1 MSTYNEELVLNVNIM
16 LGIAN
21 QLTVRVLNA
30 VLREDSTAPIIATP
44 HNLCVDCALL
54 SKLLGR
60 KWSQGVL
67 NISSHWVFRPLDA
80 NDVLILAIHALHNQ
94 PGVVLVA
101 LVLVSLD
108 EVPAA
113 VWRR

>member
-1 MSTYNEELVLNVNIM
+1 MFR
-16 LGIAN
+16 IAN
-21 QLTVRVLNA
+21 QLTVRILNTM
-30 VLREDSTAPIIATP
+30 LREDSTTPIIATP

-60 KWSQGVL
+60 KWSQRVID
-67 NISSHWVFRPLDA
+67 ISSHWVLRPLDA
-80 NDVLILAIHALHNQ
+80 NDILILALSTLHDQ

-101 LVLVSLD
+101 LVLVSFD

-113 VWRR
+113 VWTR